1 VQQTSAIVDIGI
13 DYISMSLKVGER
25 NYQEWLGNGTS
36 VLLAVSQEGNE
47 IRQGTFQGYEGIFCA
62 GLFCGS
68 REDGAHIHIPGSRAN
83 DYFNQLFHPTA
94 NYSRL
99 DIQTTVK
106 VEPFDL
112 EYAKHLSTLAEIANN
127 QLPENRRR
135 KVLLMTDNGGG
146 RTCYIGKRTSPVFCR
161 AYNKEATSTEEC
173 YTHCWRFE
181 VELHNHIAKKVAH
194 LLHSVNG
201 KIYAHIASMV
211 WQTYRDRGIEPPYT
225 KDMENA
231 ALPIMKTIESDVDK
245 RLRWLSE
252 QVRPTVQR
260 LLAAG
265 YGDIVMESLGLSD
278 RLPVENSST
287 ALEGDYD
294 G

>member
-1 VQQTSAIVDIGI
+1 MGASMDQTTAIMDIGV
-13 DYISMSLKVGER
+13 DYISMSLKREER
-25 NYQEWLGNGTS
+25 NYQEWVGNSTS
-36 VLLAVSQEGNE
+36 TLLSVAEQGNE
-47 IRQGTFQGYEGIFCA
+47 MRAGTFQGYEGYFCA
-62 GLFCGS
+62 GLFCGQ
-68 REDGAHIHIPGSRAN
+68 RADGAHLHIPGSRAN
-83 DYFNQLFHPTA
+83 EYFNPLFHPRA

-106 VEPFDL
+106 VEPFELD
-112 EYAKHLSTLAEIANN
+112 YAKQMSTLAEVANEK
-127 QLPENRRR
+127 LPENRRR
-135 KVLLMTDNGGG
+135 RVLLMSDNGGG

-161 AYNKEATSTEEC
+161 AYNKEATSTEEI

-201 KIYAHIASMV
+201 KIYANIASMV

-225 KDMENA
+225 KTMENT
-231 ALPIMKTIESDVDK
+231 ALPIMKHIESDVDK
-245 RLRWLSE
+245 RLRWLAE

-265 YGDIVMESLGLSD
+265 YGDIVLESLGLGD
-278 RLPVENSST
+278 RLPIENS
-287 ALEGDYD
+287 
-294 G
+294 